1 MKIDVDA
8 ILHETKEMKHAIT
21 QDSKEIKHEIKE
33 LKALI
38 ASQAKSNESLEDEL
52 CATKRDSN

>member
-8 ILHETKEMKHAIT
+8 ILQDTKEMKQAIT

-38 ASQAKSNESLEDEL
+38 ASQAKSNELL
-52 CATKRDSN
+52 